1 MLETLSPE
9 ESVVAAA
16 RLQLDSSKKAAVIE
30 YLCSIGDS
38 IDELN
43 GRFSTLLTKIESI
56 AYSQN
61 YHNILLHTS
70 SWRDDTQR
78 LLTAAHYADIGGC
91 LDESHASLS
100 YTKPSMILC
109 FMKELKPFHSS
120 SNITAV
126 AKQMESASRTAQ
138 TLKVCSTDTVV
149 ECSSLNNLSS
159 PNCSLKNIPG
169 ESYSQHAEC
178 STISHEVKE
187 IENEVIH
194 KKDIDK
200 EIKTFTSLHA
210 KQECSLQKLDFDFS
224 EFHMQEKIIFND
236 TFQNNLNSVESSG
249 SMEGI
254 LTELFSAMRS
264 DKAFLSEEMSS

>member
-1 MLETLSPE
+1 MLETPSPE

-16 RLQLDSSKKAAVIE
+16 RLHLDSSKKAAVIE

-43 GRFSTLLTKIESI
+43 GRLSTLLTKIESI

-61 YHNILLHTS
+61 YRNVLLHIS

-100 YTKPSMILC
+100 YTKPSMLLC
-109 FMKELKPFHSS
+109 FKKELKPFHSP
-120 SNITAV
+120 SNITTIT
-126 AKQMESASRTAQ
+126 KQKESTSQTVE
-138 TLKVCSTDTVV
+138 TLKEFSTDTVA
-149 ECSSLNNLSS
+149 ECSSVNNLSS
-159 PNCSLKNIPG
+159 PNCSLKKMPG
-169 ESYSQHAEC
+169 ESSSQNEEC
-178 STISHEVKE
+178 STTSHKVRE
-187 IENEVIH
+187 IRN
-194 KKDIDK
+194 KN
-200 EIKTFTSLHA
+200 TFEEDRNIATITMTSLHM
-210 KQECSLQKLDFDFS
+210 KQERTLQKLDFDFS
-224 EFHMQEKIIFND
+224 EFHMTVNINSND
-236 TFQNNLNSVESSG
+236 LQNNLDSVESSG

-254 LTELFSAMRS
+254 VSELLSALQS

>member
-1 MLETLSPE
+1 MLETPSPE

-16 RLQLDSSKKAAVIE
+16 RLHLDSSKKAAVIE
-30 YLCSIGDS
+30 YLCSIGDC

-61 YHNILLHTS
+61 YHNVLLHIS

-91 LDESHASLS
+91 LDESYASLS

-109 FMKELKPFHSS
+109 FQKELKPFHSS
-120 SNITAV
+120 SNVTTIT
-126 AKQMESASRTAQ
+126 KQKAYASQTSQ
-138 TLKVCSTDTVV
+138 TLKECSIDTVV
-149 ECSSLNNLSS
+149 ECSSVNNLSS
-159 PNCSLKNIPG
+159 PESSLKNIPG
-169 ESYSQHAEC
+169 ESSSQHEEC

-187 IENEVIH
+187 IENEIIH
-194 KKDIDK
+194 EQDINI
-200 EIKTFTSLHA
+200 ETNTTISLYA
-210 KQECSLQKLDFDFS
+210 KQERSLQRLDFDFS
-224 EFHMQEKIIFND
+224 EFHMQEEIIFND
-236 TFQNNLNSVESSG
+236 PQNNLNSVESSG

-254 LTELFSAMRS
+254 LSELFSAMRS
-264 DKAFLSEEMSS
+264 DRAFLSEEMSS